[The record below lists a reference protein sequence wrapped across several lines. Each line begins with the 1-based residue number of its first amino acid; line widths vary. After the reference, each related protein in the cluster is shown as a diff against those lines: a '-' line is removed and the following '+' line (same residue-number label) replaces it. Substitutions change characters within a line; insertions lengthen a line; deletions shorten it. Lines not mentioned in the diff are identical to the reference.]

1 LKTVSE
7 IKVRGY
13 HIDHFNHVN
22 NARYLEFLE
31 EGRWHYFDENGLI
44 DTLHE
49 RGITHVTVNIN
60 INYRRS
66 AMVGQI
72 LKIET
77 RVVGKSNK
85 SFTMGQKIFLQGS
98 EKLIADA
105 EVTNV
110 LLDVYTAKALLINAT
125 TIDFWPDLAGIHQ
138 QQNYKHDIPK
148 KGRTHHGNITYGDI

>member
-1 LKTVSE
+1 MSRIKKKPGRKDVFVETISE
-7 IKVRGY
+7 IKIRGY
-13 HIDHFNHVN
+13 HVDHFNHVN

-31 EGRWHYFDENGLI
+31 EGRWDYSERNGLI
-44 DTLHE
+44 DAFHE

-66 AMVGQI
+66 AVVGQT

-77 RVVGKSNK
+77 GVVGKSAK

-110 LLDVYTAKALLINAT
+110 LLDIHTAKTLPINTAT
-125 TIDFWPDLAGIHQ
+125 VDFWPDLVRIHQ
-138 QQNYKHDIPK
+138 Q
-148 KGRTHHGNITYGDI
+148 

>member
-1 LKTVSE
+1 MSRIKKKPGRKDVFVETISE
-7 IKVRGY
+7 IKIRGY
-13 HIDHFNHVN
+13 HVDHFNHVN

-31 EGRWHYFDENGLI
+31 EGRWDYSERNGLI
-44 DTLHE
+44 DAFHE

-66 AMVGQI
+66 AVVGQT

-77 RVVGKSNK
+77 GIVGKSTK

-105 EVTNV
+105 EVTSV
-110 LLDVYTAKALLINAT
+110 LLDIHTAKTLPINTAT
-125 TIDFWPDLAGIHQ
+125 VDFWPDLVGIHQ
-138 QQNYKHDIPK
+138 
-148 KGRTHHGNITYGDI
+148 R